1 MDLQQVL
8 EAITER
14 RDYRDQLVYT
24 AAIPRRRARYGK
36 LTAELAPRVQEIL
49 TQLKIKRLYSHQAE
63 AIDAALAGENTTV
76 VTGTASGKTLCYLVP
91 IAQRLSEK
99 ASSRALLIYP
109 TKALAQDQLRKLAD
123 FGAGEVFAAATY
135 DGDTSSAARR
145 QIKKQAQVVLT
156 NPDMLHVGILPYHH
170 TWANFFRNLDYVVID
185 EVHTYRG
192 VFGSHTANVMR
203 RLRRI
208 AAHYGANPQFIC
220 CSATIGNPLQLAREL
235 TGVDF
240 HLIDRD
246 GAPRGRRIIGWWNPP
261 LADAASGQRLS
272 ANVEAARL
280 LVELVRRQVRNIVF
294 TLARSTAEL
303 ILRYARDMLKQEG
316 LADRVMAYRGGYLP
330 EQRRQIEKQLFDGE
344 LLAVTSTTAL
354 ELGVDIG
361 GIDAVIMVGYPGSI
375 ASVWQQSGRAGRGG
389 EDALAILIAGGGGI
403 HQYLMQH
410 PEYLLEAS
418 TEHAVVDPGNEFIL
432 ASHLLCAAYELPIAD
447 VDAELFG
454 PRMEELLEL
463 LRQEGFLTHRQAAWY
478 WIHPELYP
486 AGEVSIRSIAGQP
499 YDIIEQP
506 SDTLLGTVDAESAF
520 RMIHEGAIY
529 LHAGETY
536 RVEELD
542 LEERRALV
550 GAVKAD
556 YYTQP
561 MTASQVHPEDPTE
574 SLQAGELSARYG
586 PVSIKSQVIAYRKIA
601 QSRERELGVEDLD
614 LPAQEFETY
623 GLWLSG
629 ADAAELCEAEG
640 FDLAGSLHGLE
651 HAMISLL
658 PLFALCDQRDVGGA
672 SEPAHADTGVPT
684 VFIYDGYPGG
694 VGITRTVYLRLGELL
709 AAVAETVASCPCESG
724 CPACVQSPFCGSGN
738 QPLDKAGAAALARQW
753 AEALQKYAPQSDQAE
768 GNC

>member
-1 MDLQQVL
+1 MDLLQVL
-8 EAITER
+8 NAITER
-14 RDYRDQLVYT
+14 RDYRDQLVHT
-24 AAIPRRRARYGK
+24 AAIPPRRARYGK
-36 LTAELAPRVQEIL
+36 LRAELAPRVQQIL
-49 TQLKIKRLYSHQAE
+49 ADLKIKRLYSHQAE
-63 AIDAALAGENTTV
+63 AIDAALAGENTAV

-91 IAQRLSEK
+91 IAQRLSER

-123 FGAGEVFAAATY
+123 FGAGEVFTAATY
-135 DGDTSSAARR
+135 DGDTPSAARR

-170 TWANFFRNLDYVVID
+170 TWAGFFRNLEYVVID

-192 VFGSHTANVMR
+192 IFGSHTANVIR

-208 AAHYGANPQFIC
+208 AAYYGANPRFIC
-220 CSATIGNPLQLAREL
+220 CSATIGNPLQLVREL

-240 HLIDRD
+240 HLIDED
-246 GAPRGRRIIGWWNPP
+246 GAPSGRRIIGWWNPP

-272 ANVEAARL
+272 PNLEAARL
-280 LVELVRRQVRNIVF
+280 LSELARRQVRNITF

-303 ILRYARDMLKQEG
+303 ILRYARDMLKKEG

-330 EQRRQIEKQLFDGE
+330 KERRKIEKRLFDGE

-389 EDALAILIAGGGGI
+389 DDALAILIAVGGGI

-418 TEHAVVDPGNEFIL
+418 TEHAAVNPHNESIL
-432 ASHLLCAAYELPIAD
+432 GSHLLCAAYELPIESAD
-447 VDAELFG
+447 RELFG
-454 PRMEELLEL
+454 GNMDELLEL
-463 LRQEGFLTHRQAAWY
+463 LAQEGFLTRRQRAWY

-486 AGEVSIRSIAGQP
+486 AAEVSIRSIAGQP
-499 YDIIEQP
+499 YDIIEQE

-520 RMIHEGAIY
+520 RMIHQGAIY

-542 LEERRALV
+542 LQERRATV
-550 GAVKAD
+550 AAVDVD

-561 MTASQVHPEDPTE
+561 MTASQVQPEQPTE
-574 SLQAGELSARYG
+574 SLQASHLSVRYG
-586 PVSIKSQVIAYRKIA
+586 PVNIKSRVIGYRKIA
-601 QSRERELGVEDLD
+601 QTHERELGVEDLD
-614 LPAQEFETY
+614 LPTEEFETY

-629 ADAAELCEAEG
+629 SDAAELCAADG

-651 HAMISLL
+651 HVMISLL

-672 SEPAHADTGVPT
+672 SEPAHADTGAPT

-694 VGITRTVYLRLGELL
+694 VGIARTVYFRLGELL
-709 AAVAETVASCPCESG
+709 AAAAETIENCPCESG

-738 QPLDKAGAAALARQW
+738 DPLDKAGAAALARHW
-753 AEALQKYAPQSDQAE
+753 AEVLQTHAPQSDEAE
-768 GNC
+768 LLT